1 VRSDIGEKFIV
12 VTCIE
17 QSMKQYGWRK
27 DMDGE
32 KKWMDER
39 NERNADRMTDEL
51 K

>member
-1 VRSDIGEKFIV
+1 
-12 VTCIE
+12 
-17 QSMKQYGWRK
+17 MKQYGWRK

-39 NERNADRMTDEL
+39 NEGMREMRNADRMTDEL